1 MSEQNKQPI
10 WKKILYQIRLIAS
23 RDDSALLSNPTFA
36 KEWQRQNLVACL
48 TISAMAAL
56 LGLIGLL
63 GTFSPLSEETVLSWI
78 NATIAYSLILFINLS
93 FFFMFGQM
101 IQRFVTDGRTS
112 VSTIMHFLRMEM
124 LLASTTFFST
134 QTGSSF
140 FFEYLLVSMAVYLVP
155 LYRHSDLPGLVT
167 LNLVPT
173 ALIILLI
180 RPSTVWQDLVDLC
193 IFHVFCL
200 AMVFLRWYSFQQYE
214 SVHINLMSLNSELFG
229 QSRRDRLTGLLNRAA
244 LRDDFPRFIGHP
256 VCVALIDLDYFKQ
269 INDTYGHQFGDRI
282 LIFVSKTLKSV
293 FSHPDDF
300 CYRYGGDE
308 MLVLSISND
317 PDGFQARL
325 EELQRQCMYSDPT
338 GFQTEMSIGTCSGA
352 PADETSLR
360 SFIRTAD
367 RKLYQEKNSIHQDI
381 VHGSTPLESLLSSG
395 QSDLQGVPAVQSGS
409 KKAVPA
415 SASGVPSASDK
426 VDAQKGSAK
435 AVQTSPAGASSASD
449 ESGAQEDAGILPRKL
464 SSLAEL
470 DSMNA
475 LEQEQEQL
483 AGQDWKIVYFD
494 ISHFAET
501 SDALGSRSGM
511 QIRYTTASI
520 LRSAFSEDL
529 LANSEIDH
537 FILLTT
543 ADCEKLK
550 QQIGQVQLS
559 VASIHHDTVLFLSA
573 GIYHHK
579 SGEPEI
585 DFVTA
590 VLNAKYAC
598 RRAGSDSILQHLCVY
613 DVSMDQARR
622 KEAFVRSNFERALA
636 QHQIVP
642 YYQPV
647 IGTLS
652 GRTSGLEA
660 LARWIDPELGVI
672 PPCDFIP
679 YLEKMNVAYRLDLY
693 LLEQVAL
700 SLQSFKGYT
709 PCRMFININLSQTDF
724 VVCDMP
730 AEIDKI
736 LKRYGIPADRIQF
749 EITETALSDRFVLL
763 HAIKGLEQRGYQVWV
778 DDFGTGQSSLNV
790 LKDYYVR
797 GIKLD
802 QAFFHAASDQ
812 SRARIIIDKILELSH
827 SIGCLVIAEGVET
840 REQYEFARQAGIN
853 YIQGFYFSCPLPLT
867 QLQERGYLDTP
878 ATVDSIRLYQPATII
893 DLYAPME
900 AALFVNNRKTPF
912 FGKAVLECKDQKIV
926 ILRMSDP
933 MKQLL
938 GVAQESRL
946 LPDSQ
951 LQALFLRVMHR
962 ADQQKAVYEFRLQIK
977 GIFYL
982 ALISPLSSDSTNT
995 ARTYVLV
1002 ITNYALN
1009 ETENSLT
1016 EVQT

>member
-1 MSEQNKQPI
+1 MSEQNNQPI

-23 RDDSALLSNPTFA
+23 RDDSALLSNPIFA

-56 LGLIGLL
+56 LGLIGLV
-63 GTFSPLSEETVLSWI
+63 GTFSPLSDETFLFWI

-93 FFFMFGQM
+93 FFFIFGQM
-101 IQRFVTDGRTS
+101 LQRFEKDGRTS
-112 VSTIMHFLRMEM
+112 VSTMMHFLRMEM
-124 LLASTTFFST
+124 LLASATFFST

-155 LYRHSDLPGLVT
+155 LYRHSDLPGLGIM
-167 LNLVPT
+167 NLAPT
-173 ALIILLI
+173 ALIILLV

-193 IFHVFCL
+193 IFHAFCL
-200 AMVFLRWYSFQQYE
+200 ALVFLRWYSFQQYE
-214 SVHINLMSLNSELFG
+214 SVRINLTSLNSELFG
-229 QSRRDRLTGLLNRAA
+229 QSRRDGLTGLLNRAA
-244 LRDDFPRFIGHP
+244 LRDDFPRFTGHP

-269 INDTYGHQFGDRI
+269 INDTYGHQFGDHI
-282 LIFVSKTLKSV
+282 LLFVSRTLKSV

-317 PDGFQARL
+317 LDGFRTRL
-325 EELQRQCMYSDPT
+325 KELQRQCMYGDPT
-338 GFQTEMSIGTCSGA
+338 GFQTEMSIGACSGT
-352 PADETSLR
+352 PADEASLR

-367 RKLYQEKNSIHQDI
+367 RRLYQEKNSTHQDI
-381 VHGSTPLESLLSSG
+381 AHGSTPLESLLSS
-395 QSDLQGVPAVQSGS
+395 SHPNPQGVPVAQADS
-409 KKAVPA
+409 KKAAPA
-415 SASGVPSASDK
+415 SAPGVPSASDK
-426 VDAQKGSAK
+426 VNVQK
-435 AVQTSPAGASSASD
+435 SPA
-449 ESGAQEDAGILPRKL
+449 
-464 SSLAEL
+464 LAAL
-470 DSMNA
+470 DTMNA
-475 LEQEQEQL
+475 LELEQEQL
-483 AGQDWKIVYFD
+483 AGQDWKVVYFD

-501 SDALGSRSGM
+501 SDALGSRSGV
-511 QIRYTTASI
+511 QIRNTTASI
-520 LRSAFSEDL
+520 LRSTFSEDL
-529 LANSEIDH
+529 LVNSEIDH

-543 ADCEKLK
+543 ADCDKLK
-550 QQIGQVQLS
+550 QQISQVQLS

-579 SGEPEI
+579 SEEPEI

-598 RRAGSDSILQHLCVY
+598 RRASSDSIRQHLYVY

-636 QHQIVP
+636 RHQIVP

-647 IGTLS
+647 IGSLS

-693 LLEQVAL
+693 LLEQVAQ
-700 SLQSFKGYT
+700 SLQSFRGHT
-709 PCRMFININLSQTDF
+709 PCRMFINVNLSQTDF
-724 VVCDMP
+724 AVCDMP
-730 AEIDKI
+730 AEIEKI
-736 LKRYGIPADRIQF
+736 LKRYDISADRIQF

-790 LKDYYVR
+790 LKDYKVR

-840 REQYEFARQAGIN
+840 KEQYEFARQAGIN
-853 YIQGFYFSCPLPLT
+853 FIQGFYFSCPLPLT
-867 QLQERGYLDTP
+867 QLQESGYLDAP

-893 DLYAPME
+893 DLFSPME

-912 FGKAVLECKDQKIV
+912 FGKAVLECRDQKIL
-926 ILRMSDP
+926 ILRLNDP
-933 MKQLL
+933 MKRLL
-938 GVAQESRL
+938 GVSQESRL
-946 LPDSQ
+946 LPDSS
-951 LQALFLRVMHR
+951 LQALFLRMMHR
-962 ADQQKAVYEFRLQIK
+962 ADQLKAVYEFRLQIQ
-977 GIFYL
+977 GTPYL
-982 ALISPLSSDSTNT
+982 ALISPLSSDSTNSV
-995 ARTYVLV
+995 RTYVLV
-1002 ITNYALN
+1002 ISNYALN
-1009 ETENSLT
+1009 EAEHASTEIRT
-1016 EVQT
+1016 

>member
-229 QSRRDRLTGLLNRAA
+229 QSRRDGLTGLLNRAA

-367 RKLYQEKNSIHQDI
+367 RKLYQEK
-381 VHGSTPLESLLSSG
+381 
-395 QSDLQGVPAVQSGS
+395 
-409 KKAVPA
+409 
-415 SASGVPSASDK
+415 
-426 VDAQKGSAK
+426 
-435 AVQTSPAGASSASD
+435 
-449 ESGAQEDAGILPRKL
+449 
-464 SSLAEL
+464 
-470 DSMNA
+470 
-475 LEQEQEQL
+475 
-483 AGQDWKIVYFD
+483 
-494 ISHFAET
+494 
-501 SDALGSRSGM
+501 
-511 QIRYTTASI
+511 TASI
-520 LRSAFSEDL
+520 RTSS
-529 LANSEIDH
+529 
-537 FILLTT
+537 T
-543 ADCEKLK
+543 A
-550 QQIGQVQLS
+550 
-559 VASIHHDTVLFLSA
+559 
-573 GIYHHK
+573 
-579 SGEPEI
+579 
-585 DFVTA
+585 
-590 VLNAKYAC
+590 
-598 RRAGSDSILQHLCVY
+598 
-613 DVSMDQARR
+613 ARR
-622 KEAFVRSNFERALA
+622 SNHSCPPDSRIFRASRRCSLVPKKLCRLLRQAFRLHLTRSMHKRALPRLFRLLRQA
-636 QHQIVP
+636 HHLHLMNP
-642 YYQPV
+642 AH
-647 IGTLS
+647 
-652 GRTSGLEA
+652 RKM
-660 LARWIDPELGVI
+660 LASSPG
-672 PPCDFIP
+672 
-679 YLEKMNVAYRLDLY
+679 
-693 LLEQVAL
+693 
-700 SLQSFKGYT
+700 
-709 PCRMFININLSQTDF
+709 
-724 VVCDMP
+724 
-730 AEIDKI
+730 
-736 LKRYGIPADRIQF
+736 
-749 EITETALSDRFVLL
+749 
-763 HAIKGLEQRGYQVWV
+763 
-778 DDFGTGQSSLNV
+778 SSLP
-790 LKDYYVR
+790 
-797 GIKLD
+797 
-802 QAFFHAASDQ
+802 S
-812 SRARIIIDKILELSH
+812 
-827 SIGCLVIAEGVET
+827 
-840 REQYEFARQAGIN
+840 
-853 YIQGFYFSCPLPLT
+853 
-867 QLQERGYLDTP
+867 
-878 ATVDSIRLYQPATII
+878 
-893 DLYAPME
+893 
-900 AALFVNNRKTPF
+900 
-912 FGKAVLECKDQKIV
+912 
-926 ILRMSDP
+926 
-933 MKQLL
+933 
-938 GVAQESRL
+938 
-946 LPDSQ
+946 
-951 LQALFLRVMHR
+951 
-962 ADQQKAVYEFRLQIK
+962 
-977 GIFYL
+977 
-982 ALISPLSSDSTNT
+982 LSSTP
-995 ARTYVLV
+995 
-1002 ITNYALN
+1002 
-1009 ETENSLT
+1009 
-1016 EVQT
+1016 